1 CEDAIRL
8 ICPLQRKELLSGR
21 TVDGYSIDLSTAN
34 GVKSLFRFSQPGAQ
48 LRQLISIPAN
58 CGSLL
63 HFSFDF
69 AFKSSNTRTRPRS
82 DKSPI
87 RRRMGSGSCFTRV
100 GAAMTLAALATVGEW

>member
-1 CEDAIRL
+1 EAFIAEQNRTVGAERGGPFAHAFCEDAIRL

-34 GVKSLFRFSQPGAQ
+34 GVKSVFRFSQPGAQ

-69 AFKSSNTRTRPRS
+69 AFKSSITRTRPRS

-87 RRRMGSGSCFTRV
+87 RRR
-100 GAAMTLAALATVGEW
+100 